1 MNNQLKYKLG
11 INGFKNT
18 LYCIEQNQD
27 MNAIIPREIEI
38 CDLMNDLVSL
48 FEPTNDQIDM
58 MIESLQKS
66 KIKEQSEEKT
76 DYNELIRRA
85 KRIARHAHHGQL
97 YGVRNYYMY
106 HVEGV
111 VELIQKVTSDPVI
124 IIVGLL
130 HDVVEDSDCY
140 TINYIKN
147 NFGTEIGEAVNAI
160 TKRDGETRDE
170 YLTRCRANSIASFVK
185 LHDATFNLN
194 ESKKENNTKR
204 MEHYSNTIKFLLEPA

>member
-1 MNNQLKYKLG
+1 MNSQLKYKLG

-27 MNAIIPREIEI
+27 MNAIIPCGVEIG
-38 CDLMNDLVSL
+38 DLMNDLVSL

-58 MIESLQKS
+58 MIESLQQS
-66 KIKEQSEEKT
+66 KINEEIKKT

-111 VELIQKVTSDPVI
+111 VELIKNVTSDPVI

-147 NFGTEIGEAVNAI
+147 IFGTEIAEAVNAI

-204 MEHYSNTIKFLLEPA
+204 MEHYIHTIQLLREN